1 MVLMLRES
9 FSDNHYTSSS
19 RLTPPSPL
27 DTAPHSLDMDRYGVA
42 SINAFNHLHVCSHL
56 HNLGVPSPSLDMA
69 LLLLSQDTVPLLLS
83 PGTVL
88 PSPDMVPLSPDTV
101 LLLLSPGTEHHSP
114 GTEHHSQDTVLLLLN
129 PDMALLLLNLD
140 TALPPH
146 SQDTARLI
154 ERYYV
159 IQGQ

>member
-83 PGTVL
+83 PGT
-88 PSPDMVPLSPDTV
+88 
-101 LLLLSPGTEHHSP
+101 EHHSP
-114 GTEHHSQDTVLLLLN
+114 GTEHHSQDTVLLLFN

>member
-88 PSPDMVPLSPDTV
+88 PSPDMEPLSPDTE

-114 GTEHHSQDTVLLLLN
+114 GT
-129 PDMALLLLNLD
+129 ALLLLNLD